1 MVGVVGARR
10 VTTAGSDSE
19 AVAPDPSLAAAL
31 EALRGPASEGA
42 APARLLHEALR
53 AARELLAADGAGVL
67 LVDAGGALRSAG
79 ARDERGRRL
88 EEAQER
94 AGEGPCVDAFVTG
107 ATTLTPDIAADPRWP
122 ALRPLMAD
130 AGIGSVV
137 GVPLRLDGTA
147 VGSLDLY
154 TVTARDWTD
163 REVARAEAFAGVL
176 GASLAAAAE
185 IHHRGELVDQLQ
197 TALRT
202 RVVIERAI
210 GLVMA
215 REGCDAAA
223 AFGRLR
229 AAARARRR
237 RVVDVARELL
247 ERHEASPGEPAG
259 P

>member
-1 MVGVVGARR
+1 
-10 VTTAGSDSE
+10 VTAAGSPGGAGAS
-19 AVAPDPSLAAAL
+19 VDPALAAAL
-31 EALRGPASEGA
+31 EALRRPASEGA

-53 AARELLAADGAGVL
+53 AARELLTADGAGVL

-79 ARDERGRRL
+79 ARDQRGRRL
-88 EEAQER
+88 EKAQER

-107 ATTLTPDIAADPRWP
+107 ATTLTRDIASDPRWP
-122 ALRPLMAD
+122 ELRPLMAD

-154 TVTARDWTD
+154 TVAARDWTG

-176 GASLAAAAE
+176 GTGLAAAAE
-185 IHHRGELVDQLQ
+185 LHHRGELVDQLE

-202 RVVIERAI
+202 HVVIERAI

-229 AAARARRR
+229 ATARARRR
-237 RVVDVARELL
+237 RVVEVARELL
-247 ERHEASPGEPAG
+247 DRHEASAGDPAG
-259 P
+259 S